1 MTVAQRF
8 CELPAVLGAWE
19 SCGSGWAT
27 VMAVGLP
34 FGVSGDDVAL
44 EGSFLPS
51 PPAAVNMAIRR
62 HGALGA
68 RAHGRGLPR
77 SARRSETAEENSSSL
92 HALPKIRDE
101 NDRSCS
107 LETYLSRHAGIK
119 LSHGLCPDCASQFYP
134 DTFPPERDSA

>member
-1 MTVAQRF
+1 MRKR
-8 CELPAVLGAWE
+8 
-19 SCGSGWAT
+19 WAT

-34 FGVSGDDVAL
+34 LACL
-44 EGSFLPS
+44 AMTWHWEGSFLPS
-51 PPAAVNMAIRR
+51 PTAAVNMAIRATVLLVLGLMTWR
-62 HGALGA
+62 CRAALDEVKLLK
-68 RAHGRGLPR
+68 RILPVCMHCR
-77 SARRSETAEENSSSL
+77 
-92 HALPKIRDE
+92 KIRDE